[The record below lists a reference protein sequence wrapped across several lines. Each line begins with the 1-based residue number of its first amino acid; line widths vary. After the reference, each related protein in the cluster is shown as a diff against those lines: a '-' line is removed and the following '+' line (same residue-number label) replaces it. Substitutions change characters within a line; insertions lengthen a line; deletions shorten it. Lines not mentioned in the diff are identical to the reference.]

1 MGWLQ
6 FWRKLY
12 SLETLDTRFVI
23 PSNTPPGVT
32 ATGFELNHTRP
43 EASEQQ
49 NATTSS
55 SGPPRSELA
64 PNTRPSLWNTTEFI
78 TLYVTK
84 KGIHPGAH
92 IALDFLISGG
102 LILVGLADVLSQR
115 SLEIGAGSLTLT
127 AACVR
132 VS

>member
-64 PNTRPSLWNTTEFI
+64 PNTRPSLWNTTEF
-78 TLYVTK
+78 YVYY
-84 KGIHPGAH
+84 
-92 IALDFLISGG
+92 FLFVTIVPWMCYVPYTVSKRRF
-102 LILVGLADVLSQR
+102 DR
-115 SLEIGAGSLTLT
+115 SSE
-127 AACVR
+127 
-132 VS
+132 